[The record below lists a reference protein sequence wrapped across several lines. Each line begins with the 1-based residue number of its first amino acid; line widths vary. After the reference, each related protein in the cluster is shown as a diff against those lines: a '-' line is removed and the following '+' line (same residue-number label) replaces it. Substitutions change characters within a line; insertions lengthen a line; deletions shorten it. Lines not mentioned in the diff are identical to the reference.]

1 MGRPAT
7 GMSSA
12 SRCQSTTLLLL
23 LPPLSLQDGH
33 RERHRS
39 PGSDGGGSSGPS
51 APKSG
56 MDPRSPLPPRCY
68 RPGSGLGTPSG
79 RPSGAEP
86 SPVLDPCCFL
96 LTAPSQRRL
105 SPTTRPIV
113 TNLLGSRLDR
123 FPGYDTDDDTAG
135 SLGDIT
141 QSQHQHYHHRREPE
155 MVKDVVRPSAGT
167 IVSGR
172 EKKGWRPRGGGGAQ
186 QRCFTGLQQNF
197 HGSDSPIPTAL
208 PPTKT
213 PCRVCPPS
221 PFRLPHPQAAERR
234 PHAPPISQRSS
245 ILIKLP

>member
-39 PGSDGGGSSGPS
+39 PGSDGGGSSGPL

-79 RPSGAEP
+79 RPSGADP

-105 SPTTRPIV
+105 SPTTHSIV

-123 FPGYDTDDDTAG
+123 FPGCDTDDETAG

-172 EKKGWRPRGGGGAQ
+172 EKEAGVLGAA
-186 QRCFTGLQQNF
+186 G
-197 HGSDSPIPTAL
+197 
-208 PPTKT
+208 
-213 PCRVCPPS
+213 PS
-221 PFRLPHPQAAERR
+221 NGVSQACSR
-234 PHAPPISQRSS
+234 ISTV
-245 ILIKLP
+245 LIR

>member
-105 SPTTRPIV
+105 SPTTHPIV

-123 FPGYDTDDDTAG
+123 FPGYDTDDETAG

-172 EKKGWRPRGGGGAQ
+172 EKRGWRPRGGGVQ
-186 QRCFTGLQQNF
+186 QRCFIGLQQNF

-208 PPTKT
+208 PRRKLHAEYA
-213 PCRVCPPS
+213 PP
-221 PFRLPHPQAAERR
+221 PLFVHHIPKQQREGLMHPQYHSDR
-234 PHAPPISQRSS
+234 PY
-245 ILIKLP
+245 